1 MCSQIH
7 GIPAQYY
14 EFIYDQIL
22 HLVVPSRNI
31 INYNRKKRTIYQLYE
46 KNVNNHHYIDMG
58 RLLQLLLLNILCHR
72 AVSFQTVFNRPTT
85 YRLKQSSQDITIE
98 ETSEEI
104 IQSDV
109 DVKEMKR
116 LQVKQAILRTLGNTS
131 DKNQK
136 TYDAILA
143 DPETKEAL
151 YISQLGTNKRPSI
164 IIADETLRNTGKS
177 VTLESEGSSNVYKG
191 RTDTYYN
198 LLSPADAMEE
208 NDNNVINSDVE
219 NLLRRS
225 IGPFLPRQIT
235 KSIIDQDY
243 TPMRDLFT
251 SPFVSFAYERG
262 WRSSFAAAGFP
273 GIDEEAELVRD
284 YFRPAIASNPNNVV
298 VDMSCATGLFTRKLV
313 KSKEYNRVIGCDY
326 SEFMLLEARRRLMAE
341 RNIGNVEL
349 VQCDV
354 AKIPMQDGVVDAL
367 NAGAAMHCWPELQ
380 EGLNEIYRVLKP
392 EGRFFASTFLSKYM
406 QNLQVRVSSFIILNL
421 RLT

>member
-1 MCSQIH
+1 MKK
-7 GIPAQYY
+7 
-14 EFIYDQIL
+14 
-22 HLVVPSRNI
+22 I
-31 INYNRKKRTIYQLYE
+31 ISF
-46 KNVNNHHYIDMG
+46 
-58 RLLQLLLLNILCHR
+58 LLLKFLSQQ
-72 AVSFQTVFNRPTT
+72 AESFQTVHNRPTT
-85 YRLKQSSQDITIE
+85 YRLKQSSQDITVE
-98 ETSEEI
+98 ETSDETKESI
-104 IQSDV
+104 V
-109 DVKEMKR
+109 DIKERKR

-131 DKNQK
+131 DKSQK
-136 TYDAILA
+136 TYDPILA

-151 YISQLGTNKRPSI
+151 YISQSGTNKGPSV
-164 IIADETLRNTGKS
+164 IIADGTLRNTGKS

-198 LLSPADAMEE
+198 LLSPADTNDKE
-208 NDNNVINSDVE
+208 NKNSAINSDVE

-225 IGPFLPRQIT
+225 IGPLLPRQIT
-235 KSIIDQDY
+235 QSIIDQDY

-262 WRSSFAAAGFP
+262 WRNSFAAAGFP
-273 GIDEEAELVRD
+273 GIDQEAELVRD
-284 YFRPAIASNPNNVV
+284 YFRPAVASNSNNVV

-313 KSKEYNRVIGCDY
+313 KSKEYKRVIGCDY
-326 SEFMLLEARRRLMAE
+326 SESMLLEARRRLMSE

-392 EGRFFASTFLSKYM
+392 EGRFFATTFLAKYM
-406 QNLQVRVSSFIILNL
+406 QNLQNAEGGVRNL
-421 RLT
+421 QQQAFQYFDSTDELKSKLVAAGFAEENISIEVLGQACVVMRCEK